1 MPQREL
7 VPPVISNAPSEYD
20 QAYMSDLARVLTLLI
35 EQVNSEGELRA
46 TTAVLTALPTSASG
60 LETGSLYN
68 DSGTIKIVT

>member
-35 EQVNSEGELRA
+35 EQVNTDGELRA
-46 TTAVLTALPTSASG
+46 TTDVLTALPTSASG

>member
-1 MPQREL
+1 VPQREL

-35 EQVNSEGELRA
+35 EQVNTDGELRA

>member
-20 QAYMSDLARVLTLLI
+20 QAYMSDLARVLTLVI
-35 EQVNSEGELRA
+35 EQMNSEGELRA
-46 TTAVLTALPTSASG
+46 TTAVLTSLPTSSSG
-60 LETGSLYN
+60 LEVGSLFN

>member
-7 VPPVISNAPSEYD
+7 VPPVISNAPPEYD

-35 EQVNSEGELRA
+35 EQVNSEGQLRA

-60 LETGSLYN
+60 LATGSLYN

>member
-7 VPPVISNAPSEYD
+7 VPPIIANAPPEYS
-20 QAYMSDLARVLTLLI
+20 QSYVSDLAKALTLLI
-35 EQVNSEGELRA
+35 DQVNTDGQLRA

-60 LETGSLYN
+60 LATGTLYN

>member
-35 EQVNSEGELRA
+35 EQVNTDGELRA

>member
-7 VPPVISNAPSEYD
+7 VPPVISNATPEYD
-20 QAYMSDLARVLTLLI
+20 QAYVSDLARALTLLI
-35 EQVNSEGELRA
+35 DQVNTDGQLRA
-46 TTAVLTALPTSASG
+46 TTAVLTALPTSATG

>member
-7 VPPVISNAPSEYD
+7 VPPVISNAPPEYD

-46 TTAVLTALPTSASG
+46 TTAG
-60 LETGSLYN
+60 LG
-68 DSGTIKIVT
+68 

>member
-7 VPPVISNAPSEYD
+7 VPPVISNAPPEYD

-35 EQVNSEGELRA
+35 EQVNTDGQLRA

>member
-7 VPPVISNAPSEYD
+7 VPPVISNAPPEYD
-20 QAYMSDLARVLTLLI
+20 QAYISDLAGALTLLI
-35 EQVNSEGELRA
+35 DQVNTDGQLRA

-60 LETGSLYN
+60 LATGSLYN

>member
-7 VPPVISNAPSEYD
+7 VPPIIANAPPEYD
-20 QAYMSDLARVLTLLI
+20 QAYVSDLAKALTLLI
-35 EQVNSEGELRA
+35 SQVNTDGQLRA

>member
-7 VPPVISNAPSEYD
+7 VPPIIANAPPEYS
-20 QAYMSDLARVLTLLI
+20 QSYVSDLAKALTLLI
-35 EQVNSEGELRA
+35 DQVNTDGQLRA

>member
-7 VPPVISNAPSEYD
+7 VPPIIANAPPEYN
-20 QAYMSDLARVLTLLI
+20 QAYVSDLAKALTLLI
-35 EQVNSEGELRA
+35 DQVNTDGQLRA

>member
-7 VPPVISNAPSEYD
+7 VPPIISNAPSECN
-20 QAYMSDLARVLTLLI
+20 QAYISDLARALTLLI
-35 EQVNSEGELRA
+35 DQVNTDGQLRA